1 MSSDYTKAKFVVEE
15 TKKEIYVQFNPEE
28 YSVSESSRYSGGKK
42 RGKQSNKLQFA
53 GEDARTIRL
62 SFFFDTYTVASML
75 EKRTDDDIDVSL
87 RTNEIASLAKRGK
100 DETNPAIVTFTW
112 GNFEFKGVITR
123 ATTTYTM
130 FDNKGIPIRAKM
142 EVEMQ
147 EDNSTKS
154 AETTKKAP
162 TVTTSANSQAS
173 NIWELADK
181 LLNDINQWKELAKAN
196 KVMDP
201 LDVEIGT
208 VFQIPE

>member
-1 MSSDYTKAKFVVEE
+1 MADYTKAKFVVEE

-28 YSVSESSRYSGGKK
+28 YSVSESSHYSGGKK

-62 SFFFDTYTVASML
+62 TFFFDTYIQANML
-75 EKRTDDDIDVSL
+75 GEKRTDDDIDVSL
-87 RTNEIASLAKRGK
+87 RTNEIARLAKSGK
-100 DETNPAIVTFTW
+100 EDTKPAIVTFAW

-162 TVTTSANSQAS
+162 TVTTSADSQSA
-173 NIWELADK
+173 NMWELSDK
-181 LLNDINQWKELAKAN
+181 LLNDINQWKKLAKVN